1 MGRARDEAGNIWE
14 TDAQGKPVRLLTQA
28 QGGTQMGQPDALRP
42 VQVRQAE
49 VGIPNTQE
57 NTRRTRVQTQGDIID
72 NQVKGATQ
80 QALIDK
86 ARAEAAK
93 AAAEAIVAQRGAN
106 NPALS
111 DDQRKAMMTRATLES
126 IVPRLNRAQE
136 LYRQDVA
143 PENAGNLFGLADMFT
158 TPTTGRFDTV
168 GEQISDLGLA
178 AFRVPGVGAQSD
190 YEAKAFAA
198 ANKPNTS
205 NWDSSIEEKFA
216 NMRTRV
222 DNNRRALGMQPAEW
236 AGYGPNDPNLQPQG
250 AAQALSI
257 GRDTAMREAARL
269 GKDPRAAAQRFMRSS
284 TAKQLARKTGTWF
297 GGGGEGGNIPTMT
310 AEQAA
315 KAPKGTRFRTT
326 DGRVMVRQ

>member
-14 TDAQGKPVRLLTQA
+14 TDAQGNPVRLITQA
-28 QGGTQMGQPDALRP
+28 QGGAQMGQPDQLRP
-42 VQVRQAE
+42 VQIQQGQAS
-49 VGIPNTQE
+49 IPNTQA
-57 NTRRTRVQTQGDIID
+57 NTQRTRVQTQGDMID
-72 NQVKGATQ
+72 NTVKGATQ
-80 QALIDK
+80 QALIQK

-111 DDQRKAMMTRATLES
+111 DDQRKAMMTRATLET
-126 IVPRLNRAQE
+126 IVPRLNRAQQ
-136 LYRQDVA
+136 LYQQDVA
-143 PENAGNLFGLADMFT
+143 PETAGNMFGLADLFS

-190 YEAKAFAA
+190 FEAKAFAA

-205 NWDSSIEEKFA
+205 NWDSSIEEKFT

-236 AGYGPNDPNLQPQG
+236 AGYGPDNPNLQPQG
-250 AAQALSI
+250 ATQAFVI

-269 GKDPRAAAQRFMRSS
+269 GKDPRAAAERFVRSP
-284 TAKQLARKTGTWF
+284 TAKQLARKSDTWF
-297 GGGGEGGNIPTMT
+297 GRQGAGGNIPTMT